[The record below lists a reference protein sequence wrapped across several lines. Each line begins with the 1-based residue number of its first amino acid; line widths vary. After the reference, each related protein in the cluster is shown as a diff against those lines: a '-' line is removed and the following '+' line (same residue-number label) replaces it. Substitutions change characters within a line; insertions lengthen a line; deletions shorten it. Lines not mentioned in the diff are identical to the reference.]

1 MSEINLANIVE
12 ATLFAAG
19 KPLTLAQVR
28 EVFEEHERPDSDSVK
43 EAIAEL
49 QERYASTSLEL
60 VQVAAAIVFRSGNR
74 CRTGSVG

>member
-28 EVFEEHERPDSDSVK
+28 EVFEEHERPDSDKIGRAHV
-43 EAIAEL
+43 
-49 QERYASTSLEL
+49 
-60 VQVAAAIVFRSGNR
+60 
-74 CRTGSVG
+74 